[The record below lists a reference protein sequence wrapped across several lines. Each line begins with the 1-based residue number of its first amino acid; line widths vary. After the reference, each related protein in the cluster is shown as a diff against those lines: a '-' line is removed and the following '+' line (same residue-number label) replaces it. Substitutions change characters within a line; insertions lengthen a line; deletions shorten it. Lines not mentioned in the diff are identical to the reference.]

1 MKLNQRSSYQPHPK
15 NFDETFAEVAQRV
28 RPSAYMTPA
37 VAPQAIKQMLQMPL
51 EKITDF
57 WIVDID
63 NQSVGTIGA
72 TVVNENEGYLGF
84 FEVDTHSDKAEEI
97 ASALISTA
105 TEWLKKKQIKVI
117 FGPINY
123 NTWFPYRLNTTTGP
137 YKTYSWEPINPPEYV
152 EYFKKSG
159 MEVEQRYET
168 TGVKNCEGMAARYK
182 KAHDLVLAQGFT
194 LKSAGEIETPLLL
207 KQLHRLT
214 NIEFAQN
221 FRFEQIPLTIF
232 EAIYGPQV
240 EKMATPYSTV
250 ILAPNDDL
258 AGLVIAFE
266 DKGDLVVKTLVVGA
280 AYQGMKLGAALLYHV
295 CQTGVDNQLDL
306 FISALMQG
314 DNKSNSFAAGM
325 KTVFTHEYCL
335 YKRGCA
341 E

>member
-1 MKLNQRSSYQPHPK
+1 
-15 NFDETFAEVAQRV
+15 
-28 RPSAYMTPA
+28 
-37 VAPQAIKQMLQMPL
+37 
-51 EKITDF
+51 
-57 WIVDID
+57 
-63 NQSVGTIGA
+63 
-72 TVVNENEGYLGF
+72 
-84 FEVDTHSDKAEEI
+84 
-97 ASALISTA
+97 
-105 TEWLKKKQIKVI
+105 
-117 FGPINY
+117 
-123 NTWFPYRLNTTTGP
+123 
-137 YKTYSWEPINPPEYV
+137 
-152 EYFKKSG
+152 

-194 LKSAGEIETPLLL
+194 LKSAGEIEAPLLL
-207 KQLHRLT
+207 KRLHRLT

-221 FRFEQIPLTIF
+221 CRFEQIPLTIF

-306 FISALMQG
+306 FISALMQD
-314 DNKSNSFAAGM
+314 DNKSNNFAAGM
-325 KTVFTHEYCL
+325 KPVFTHEYCL
-335 YKRGCA
+335 YKRECA